1 MLELNSVKAGFVQFD
16 VVYGNYEHN
25 LNEVE
30 KGLEILNKKDVELA
44 VLPEMFSCGFDYA
57 SLREHAA
64 KSAEI
69 LEKIGKT
76 AKKNSMVIAGSLPE
90 MEDDEIFNTMYV
102 IEKDGSIKDSYR
114 KIHLFSLTGEHK
126 RFSRGEKPVVADT
139 SIGRLGLLICY
150 DLRFPELSR
159 VLTDMKADII
169 AVSAQWPV
177 VRQLHWEILLQ
188 ARAVE
193 NQLFV
198 IGCNRTG
205 TDDREYGGSSIMVS
219 PKGRILYRAK
229 DQFEAGSA
237 ELDFMEMIE
246 YRSQIPSLEER
257 VFESYKQS

>member
-1 MLELNSVKAGFVQFD
+1 MMELNSVRAGFVQFD
-16 VVYGNYEHN
+16 VVYGDYEHN
-25 LNEVE
+25 LKEVE
-30 KGLEILNKKDVELA
+30 KGLEILNEKSVELA
-44 VLPEMFSCGFDYA
+44 VLPEMWSCGFDYA
-57 SLREHAA
+57 SLKEHCLKSPEVLEELGKAA
-64 KSAEI
+64 K
-69 LEKIGKT
+69 KY
-76 AKKNSMVIAGSLPE
+76 SMVIAGSLPE
-90 MEDDEIFNTMYV
+90 IEDNKIYNTMYV
-102 IEKDGSIKDSYR
+102 IEKDGSIKNFYR

-139 SIGRLGLLICY
+139 SVGRIGLLICY

-159 VLTDMKADII
+159 VLTDMNADII
-169 AVSAQWPV
+169 AVSAQWPE
-177 VRQLHWEILLQ
+177 VRQAHWEILLQ

-205 TDDREYGGSSIMVS
+205 EDDRKYGGCSNIVS

-229 DQFEAGSA
+229 DTFEAGFA

-257 VFESYKQS
+257 VFEAYKQN